1 MSDTTAFDIS
11 EKTDVLLKTAF
22 GFPSTDESKA
32 WYEETAIPFNN
43 YVPGEDILIDD
54 IPSIPD
60 FDTNGTIKTATSI
73 GLTSSDFSNYS
84 DSGSKSSC
92 SIVDD
97 STGVVRRFQHIILDE
112 VPQLSD
118 TGLSWYK
125 LDSSDNNVLKDAF
138 QFNYK
143 QYTDSDGNVV
153 NPYQYVVNTE
163 STVDKTTKLP
173 SGGAGGNWFIDIK
186 TGVLFFPDFNNL
198 SSSSNNDFKIS
209 STNKPALTIYVYV
222 GQKGISNFTAQSS
235 GSSDSSFNN
244 NVDLSLNAR
253 LFTSGDVSLNNKLF
267 VNDDV
272 SFNNNLVIGG
282 DLSVN
287 DKLFVN
293 NDVSL
298 NSNLL
303 IGGDLSVNDKLFVN
317 NDVSFNGKLVVGG
330 DVSFNGDLTINGNL
344 EVYQQQNTS
353 VINTT
358 VNNYEVIITNDL
370 SLNGNITVD
379 GDASFNRVDIC
390 GNLYAQYPDSSIPSS
405 AIIGGGSSFD
415 NNSDLSLNADL
426 FVGGDSSLYGNV
438 DVCGNFYAQYPDNS
452 IPQSAIIGG
461 VGGGGG
467 GGSATIN
474 NNGQTFYEVITQ
486 QPGQFSF
493 DSSSNTTSSVT
504 VNWNYDD
511 IIGNRIGTLDRAFLT
526 LFSGYQ
532 KYIPFIQKIYIDV
545 SYSTVTNG
553 WLNYKTINFSGTT
566 DYNQNA
572 YKTNTFTKNESNSNS
587 SVQNLLTQVV
597 FFDVRIYGEN
607 NATSYPTVDNRALII
622 EGISFKQAKPPGDPN
637 FVSAAVNSNSQITLT
652 YNFDEAE
659 QNESSTT
666 AVLDTVQTKYREND
680 TLSSTKFSLDNTTI
694 DTDTETNKNTSEG
707 NNFTSTLQN
716 LRAGTKYDFISR
728 IKNDLQIN
736 YNISDA
742 SWNNVPT
749 DVAFDTNGPTA
760 HTQLPGNTTT
770 TTNPNANYLDWS
782 DSTTAI
788 TTNSLSN
795 SNQVYI
801 NLSGSQKMNAN
812 NSTQTF
818 QISNPSAN
826 QNSTSGF
833 GKYLDDEHN
842 LISISA
848 SVDGSEKQRLTFDGF
863 YPGGSD
869 YDGSCN
875 STGTSTA
882 FFNSPSQ
889 VDQYVNNGNKQGF
902 RLNGSF
908 SLKDIANNNIQT
920 EIGSASSTPYSVN
933 VTFTRNTSKV
943 GGTATTSKTTN
954 VYVDNLS
961 VNPSRSAFNNDSEVK
976 TVVYNMGIPN
986 VATFNI
992 DLTRTYSNI
1001 NSQYGYIR
1009 GDRKLVTFSTISN
1022 VSGSSGGT
1030 IYINQNSIDTATPGQ
1045 YSYGTNDFIS
1055 SLDYSDGSASNG
1067 TLYHNTSRT
1076 STSGFNATFTE
1087 TVYSLKTS
1095 SSSSNSVTLDHFCD
1109 KNSFNGNG
1117 SSLSSK
1123 LTLTDI
1129 YEVDGTD
1136 ISNLG
1141 SDLRSLTANSYTYH
1155 STKVEDHTLLYINGL
1170 FRTNAGFTYP
1180 NTNDYAWDN
1189 VSITN
1194 NTYNAGSSGVNL
1206 SGGTTGTLYKW
1217 IAFKFNKL
1225 NTSGGTSSSG
1235 QYSFNGTTYS
1245 VLKDGNGWKYL
1256 SLKSMLV
1263 DKGLFNSST
1272 MSKIVTSSDDVVG
1285 ILKASKSS
1293 NNSTVIGNTKQ
1304 GYSTTQFW
1312 IGNGTIP
1319 TTYSNMVDPNNADAN
1334 KWSSYVSNG
1343 SDYGFYVDPTAI
1355 NDDLILYVGLK
1366 NSASL

>member
-60 FDTNGTIKTATSI
+60 FDTNGIVKTATSI
-73 GLTSSDFSNYS
+73 GLTSSDFANYS

-143 QYTDSDGNVV
+143 QYTDSEGNVV

-173 SGGAGGNWFIDIK
+173 SGGAGGNWFVDIK

-222 GQKGISNFTAQSS
+222 GKKGIANFTAESS
-235 GSSDSSFNN
+235 GGGVSS
-244 NVDLSLNAR
+244 
-253 LFTSGDVSLNNKLF
+253 
-267 VNDDV
+267 
-272 SFNNNLVIGG
+272 
-282 DLSVN
+282 
-287 DKLFVN
+287 
-293 NDVSL
+293 
-298 NSNLL
+298 
-303 IGGDLSVNDKLFVN
+303 
-317 NDVSFNGKLVVGG
+317 GG
-330 DVSFNGDLTINGNL
+330 DV
-344 EVYQQQNTS
+344 
-353 VINTT
+353 
-358 VNNYEVIITNDL
+358 
-370 SLNGNITVD
+370 
-379 GDASFNRVDIC
+379 SFNRVDIC
-390 GNLYAQYPDSSIPSS
+390 GNLYAQYPDNSIPSS
-405 AIIGGGSSFD
+405 AIIGGVGSGSGSSE
-415 NNSDLSLNADL
+415 
-426 FVGGDSSLYGNV
+426 
-438 DVCGNFYAQYPDNS
+438 
-452 IPQSAIIGG
+452 
-461 VGGGGG
+461 
-467 GGSATIN
+467 TIN
-474 NNGQTFYEVITQ
+474 NKGQTFYEVITQ

-504 VNWNYDD
+504 INWNYDD
-511 IIGNRIGTLDRAFLT
+511 IIGNRIGTTERAFLT

-545 SYSTVTNG
+545 SYNTVTNG

-572 YKTNTFTKNESNSNS
+572 YKTNTFTKNQSNSNS
-587 SVQNLLTQVV
+587 NVQNLLTQVV

-607 NATSYPTVDNRALII
+607 NATIYPTVDNRALII
-622 EGISFKQAKPPGDPN
+622 EGISFKQASPPGDPN
-637 FVSAAVNSNSQITLT
+637 FVSATVNSNSQITLT

-659 QNESSTT
+659 QGESSTT

-694 DTDTETNKNTSEG
+694 DSDTETNKNTSQG
-707 NNFTSTLQN
+707 NNFTSTLTS
-716 LRAGTKYDFISR
+716 LRSGTKYDFVSR
-728 IKNDLQIN
+728 IKNDLQNN

-749 DVAFDTNGPTA
+749 DVAFNTNGPTA
-760 HTQLPGNTTT
+760 YTQLPGNSTT
-770 TTNPNANYLDWS
+770 TTNPNSNYLDWS
-782 DSTTAI
+782 DSLTRI

-812 NSTQTF
+812 NSNQTF

-842 LISISA
+842 LISITA
-848 SVDGSEKQRLTFDGF
+848 SVNGSEKQRLTFDGF
-863 YPGGSD
+863 YPSGND

-875 STGTSTA
+875 STGTSSA
-882 FFNSPSQ
+882 FFNNPSQ
-889 VDQYVNNGNKQGF
+889 VDQYVNDGNKQGF
-902 RLNGSF
+902 RLNGTF
-908 SLKDIANNNIQT
+908 SLKDIANNSVQT
-920 EIGSASSTPYSVN
+920 EIGSPSSTPYSVN

-943 GGTATTSKTTN
+943 GGSANTSRTTN
-954 VYVDNLS
+954 IYVDNLS
-961 VNPSRSAFNNDSEVK
+961 SNPSRSAFTNTSEVK
-976 TVVYNMGIPN
+976 TVVYNMGIPS

-1009 GDRKLVTFSTISN
+1009 GDKKLVTFSTITN
-1022 VSGSSGGT
+1022 VSGSAGGT
-1030 IYINQNSIDTATPGQ
+1030 IYINQNSIDTTTPGQ
-1045 YSYGTNDFIS
+1045 YSYGTSNFIS
-1055 SLDYSDGSASNG
+1055 SLDYSDGTATNG
-1067 TLYHNTSRT
+1067 TLYHNSSRT

-1087 TVYSLKTS
+1087 TFYSLKAS

-1117 SSLSSK
+1117 SGLSSK
-1123 LTLTDI
+1123 LNLTDI
-1129 YEVDGTD
+1129 YQVDGTD

-1155 STKVEDHTLLYINGL
+1155 STKVEDHTLLYINSK

-1180 NTNDYAWDN
+1180 NTNDYVWDN

-1312 IGNGTIP
+1312 IGNGTIQ

-1355 NDDLILYVGLK
+1355 NDDLVLYVGLK
-1366 NSASL
+1366 NGTSL

>member
-1 MSDTTAFDIS
+1 MTDTTAFDIS

-73 GLTSSDFSNYS
+73 GLTSNDFANYS

-125 LDSSDNNVLKDAF
+125 LNSSDNNVLKDAF

-143 QYTDSDGNVV
+143 QYIDSEGNVV

-173 SGGAGGNWFIDIK
+173 SGGGGGNWFVDIK

-222 GQKGISNFTAQSS
+222 GQKGISNFTAESS
-235 GSSDSSFNN
+235 GSSFDN
-244 NVDLSLNAR
+244 NVDLSLNA
-253 LFTSGDVSLNNKLF
+253 KLF
-267 VNDDV
+267 VD
-272 SFNNNLVIGG
+272 
-282 DLSVN
+282 
-287 DKLFVN
+287 
-293 NDVSL
+293 
-298 NSNLL
+298 
-303 IGGDLSVNDKLFVN
+303 

-370 SLNGNITVD
+370 SLNGNIAVE

-390 GNLYAQYPDSSIPSS
+390 GNLYAQYPDNSIPSS
-405 AIIGGGSSFD
+405 AIIGGVGSGSGSGSSE
-415 NNSDLSLNADL
+415 
-426 FVGGDSSLYGNV
+426 
-438 DVCGNFYAQYPDNS
+438 
-452 IPQSAIIGG
+452 
-461 VGGGGG
+461 
-467 GGSATIN
+467 TIN
-474 NNGQTFYEVITQ
+474 NNGQNFYEVITQ
-486 QPGQFSF
+486 QPGQFTYV
-493 DSSSNTTSSVT
+493 SSSNTTSSVT
-504 VNWNYDD
+504 INWNYDD
-511 IIGNRIGTLDRAFLT
+511 IIGNRIGTTERAFLT

-545 SYSTVTNG
+545 SYGTVTNG
-553 WLNYKTINFSGTT
+553 WLNYKTLNFSGST

-572 YKTNTFTKNESNSNS
+572 YKTNTFTKNESNNNGSI
-587 SVQNLLTQVV
+587 QNLLTQVV
-597 FFDVRIYGEN
+597 LFDVRIYGEN

-622 EGISFKQAKPPGDPN
+622 NEISFQQAKPPGDPD
-637 FVSAAVNSNSQITLT
+637 FISSTVNSNSQITLT
-652 YNFDEAE
+652 YKFDEAE
-659 QNESSTT
+659 QGETSTT
-666 AVLDTVQTKYREND
+666 AVLDIVQTKYREND

-694 DTDTETNKNTSEG
+694 DTDTESNKNTSQG

-728 IKNDLQIN
+728 IRNDLQSN
-736 YNISDA
+736 YNISDS

-749 DVAFDTNGPTA
+749 ILAFDTNGPTS
-760 HTQLPGNTTT
+760 HTQLPGNTTS

-782 DSTTAI
+782 DSLTRI

-812 NSTQTF
+812 NSNQTF
-818 QISNPSAN
+818 QISNPSTN

-833 GKYLDDEHN
+833 GKYLDNEHN
-842 LISISA
+842 LIFITA
-848 SVDGSEKQRLTFDGF
+848 SVDGTEKQRLTFDGF
-863 YPGGSD
+863 YPSGND

-875 STGTSTA
+875 STGTSSA
-882 FFNSPSQ
+882 FFNNPSQ
-889 VDQYVNNGNKQGF
+889 VDQYVNNGNKQGY
-902 RLNGSF
+902 RLNGTF
-908 SLKDIANNNIQT
+908 SLKDIANNSVQT
-920 EIGSASSTPYSVN
+920 EIGSPSSTPYSVN

-943 GGTATTSKTTN
+943 GGSANTSRTTN
-954 VYVDNLS
+954 IYVDNLS
-961 VNPSRSAFNNDSEVK
+961 SNPSRSAFTNTSEVK
-976 TVVYNMGIPN
+976 TVVYNMGIPS

-1009 GDRKLVTFSTISN
+1009 GDKKLVTFSTISN
-1022 VSGSSGGT
+1022 VSGSAGGT
-1030 IYINQNSIDTATPGQ
+1030 IYINQNSIDTTTPGQ
-1045 YSYGTNDFIS
+1045 YSYGTSNFIS
-1055 SLDYSDGSASNG
+1055 SLDYSDGTASNG
-1067 TLYHNTSRT
+1067 TLYHNSSRT

-1087 TVYSLKTS
+1087 TFYSLKTS

-1117 SSLSSK
+1117 SGLSSK
-1123 LTLTDI
+1123 LNLTDI
-1129 YEVDGTD
+1129 YQVDGTD

-1141 SDLRSLTANSYTYH
+1141 SDLRSLTANNYTSH
-1155 STKVEDHTLLYINGL
+1155 STKVEDHTLLYINTK

-1180 NTNDYAWDN
+1180 NTSNYVWDN

-1194 NTYNAGSSGVNL
+1194 NTYSAGSSGINL

-1225 NTSGGTSSSG
+1225 NTSGGTTSSG

-1272 MSKIVTSSDDVVG
+1272 MSKIVTSSNDVVG

-1312 IGNGTIP
+1312 IGNGTIQ

-1355 NDDLILYVGLK
+1355 NDDLVLYVGLK
-1366 NSASL
+1366 NGTSL

>member
-43 YVPGEDILIDD
+43 YVPGEDILIND

-73 GLTSSDFSNYS
+73 GLTNSDFVNYS

-125 LDSSDNNVLKDAF
+125 LDSSNNNVLKDAF

-143 QYTDSDGNVV
+143 QYTDADGNVV

-173 SGGAGGNWFIDIK
+173 SGGSGGNWFIDIK
-186 TGVLFFPDFNNL
+186 TGVLFFPDFSNL

-235 GSSDSSFNN
+235 GSS
-244 NVDLSLNAR
+244 
-253 LFTSGDVSLNNKLF
+253 
-267 VNDDV
+267 
-272 SFNNNLVIGG
+272 
-282 DLSVN
+282 
-287 DKLFVN
+287 
-293 NDVSL
+293 
-298 NSNLL
+298 
-303 IGGDLSVNDKLFVN
+303 
-317 NDVSFNGKLVVGG
+317 
-330 DVSFNGDLTINGNL
+330 
-344 EVYQQQNTS
+344 
-353 VINTT
+353 
-358 VNNYEVIITNDL
+358 
-370 SLNGNITVD
+370 
-379 GDASFNRVDIC
+379 
-390 GNLYAQYPDSSIPSS
+390 
-405 AIIGGGSSFD
+405 FD
-415 NNSDLSLNADL
+415 NNVDLSLNADL
-426 FVGGDSSLYGNV
+426 FVTGDSSLYGNV

-461 VGGGGG
+461 IG
-467 GGSATIN
+467 GGSGGSSTIN

-511 IIGNRIGTLDRAFLT
+511 IIGNRIGTTERAFLT

-532 KYIPFIQKIYIDV
+532 KYIPFIQKVYVDV

-566 DYNQNA
+566 DYNQTA

-587 SVQNLLTQVV
+587 NVQNLLTQVV
-597 FFDVRIYGEN
+597 YFDVRIYGEN

-637 FVSAAVNSNSQITLT
+637 FISATVNSNSQITLT

-680 TLSSTKFSLDNTTI
+680 TLSSTQFSLDNTTI

-707 NNFTSTLQN
+707 NNFTSTLTS
-716 LRAGTKYDFISR
+716 LRSGTKYDFISR

-760 HTQLPGNTTT
+760 YTQLPGNTTT
-770 TTNPNANYLDWS
+770 TTNPDANNLDWS

-788 TTNSLSN
+788 TTSSLSN
-795 SNQVYI
+795 SSQVYI
-801 NLSGSQKMNAN
+801 NLSGSQTMNAY
-812 NSTQTF
+812 NSNQTF

-842 LISISA
+842 LIYITV
-848 SVDGSEKQRLTFDGF
+848 SVNGSEKQRLTFDGF
-863 YPGGSD
+863 YPGASD

-875 STGTSTA
+875 STGTSSA
-882 FFNSPSQ
+882 FFNNPSQ
-889 VDQYVNNGNKQGF
+889 VDQYVNNGTQQGF

-920 EIGSASSTPYSVN
+920 EIGSASLTPYSVN

-961 VNPSRSAFNNDSEVK
+961 ANPSRSAFTNTSEVK

-992 DLTRTYSNI
+992 DITRTYSNI
-1001 NSQYGYIR
+1001 NSVYGYIR
-1009 GDRKLVTFSTISN
+1009 GDRLLVNFGNISN
-1022 VSGSSGGT
+1022 VSGSSGGN
-1030 IYINQNSIDTATPGQ
+1030 IYINQNSINTSTPGE
-1045 YSYGTNDFIS
+1045 YSYGTSDFIS
-1055 SLDYSDGSASNG
+1055 SLDYSDGTATNG

-1087 TVYSLKTS
+1087 TVYSLKGTS
-1095 SSSSNSVTLDHFCD
+1095 TASNSETLTHFCD

-1141 SDLRSLTANSYTYH
+1141 SDLRSLTANSYTNH

-1180 NTNDYAWDN
+1180 NTSNYVWNN

-1194 NTYNAGSSGVNL
+1194 NTYNAGSSGINL

-1217 IAFKFNKL
+1217 IAFKFNKIS
-1225 NTSGGTSSSG
+1225 TSGGSSSSG

-1285 ILKASKSS
+1285 ILKATKSGTTT
-1293 NNSTVIGNTKQ
+1293 TVIGNTKQ

-1312 IGNGTIP
+1312 IGNGTIQ
-1319 TTYSNMVDPNNADAN
+1319 TSYSNMVDSNNADAN

-1355 NDDLILYVGLK
+1355 NDDLVLYVGLK
-1366 NSASL
+1366 NGTSL